1 MAAAAAATEMDFD
14 AALGRAWNDHADD
27 PQGVIARWPALQP
40 LATDEPQIE
49 RLAALM
55 HHVHGAHLGEWQ
67 RGAAALQ
74 ALQALRA
81 LGAYRDDGPSG
92 AALRRALASLAAC
105 AGETASAEALS
116 TSDRIRVSAMVVE
129 NLASQ
134 APARAMG
141 LLRETLEAAQRSGL
155 TDNDPM
161 HRAVAVAAHNVACAL
176 EGTTDRSA
184 DERALMILA
193 AQASRAHW
201 ALAGTWLEI
210 ERAEYRLAMT
220 WLHAGDVA
228 QARQHAQACL
238 DIVAANDGAA
248 LERLFGWEALGLVER
263 AEGNLAGHA
272 HALAMVRAAFAQLSA
287 DDQGWCAERVAKLA
301 STAP

>member
-74 ALQALRA
+74 ALRA

-116 TSDRIRVSAMVVE
+116 ASDRIRVGAMVVE

-220 WLHAGDVA
+220 WLQAGDLA